1 MTQRTAT
8 IAVLAIVAALLVLAA
23 LFALVPSSGPL
34 V

>member
-1 MTQRTAT
+1 MTRRTAT
-8 IAVLAIVAALLVLAA
+8 LVALAVVAALLVLAA